1 VAILCCLA
9 EVGAP
14 MRQSSLFSKH
24 SLRKVL
30 IVSANGRLPES
41 ATEEVSMESINI
53 KGMSCQHCVR
63 SVRNALEAVAG
74 VSHIEVSLEK
84 NQVRYLGSGVD
95 REQVRA
101 AIRQIGF
108 EPGE

>member
-1 VAILCCLA
+1 
-9 EVGAP
+9 
-14 MRQSSLFSKH
+14 
-24 SLRKVL
+24 
-30 IVSANGRLPES
+30 
-41 ATEEVSMESINI
+41 
-53 KGMSCQHCVR
+53 
-63 SVRNALEAVAG
+63 
-74 VSHIEVSLEK
+74 VSLEK

>member
-1 VAILCCLA
+1 M
-9 EVGAP
+9 G
-14 MRQSSLFSKH
+14 QSSLFFRH
-24 SLRKVL
+24 SLRRVL
-30 IVSANGRLPES
+30 IFSAHGRLPES

-63 SVRNALEAVAG
+63 SVENALAAVAG

-84 NQVRYLGSGVD
+84 AQVRYLSSGVD

>member
-1 VAILCCLA
+1 
-9 EVGAP
+9 
-14 MRQSSLFSKH
+14 
-24 SLRKVL
+24 VL
-30 IVSANGRLPES
+30 IVSADGRLPENV
-41 ATEEVSMESINI
+41 TDEVAMESINI

-63 SVRNALEAVAG
+63 SVENALAAVAG
-74 VSHIEVSLEK
+74 VSQVEVSLEK
-84 NQVRYLGSGVD
+84 AQARYLGSGVD